1 MAAINESSLLA
12 AVPGGPA
19 QGQGQGGPLQP
30 GPLQE
35 GPEVAGLDPERKRA
49 GFRVILKR
57 LLRSKTGTVGA
68 VLVLIV
74 CLTALLAPL
83 LAGHDPA
90 AVDPL
95 NRLKPPMWLEGGTKE
110 HWLGTDNLG
119 RDMWSRIVYGSR
131 VSLIVGI
138 GAVLVSGAIGAVL
151 GLVSGF
157 YGKWIDAV
165 IMRVADGFMAI
176 PTILF
181 MLVVMAVV
189 GPGLTTLIFV
199 IGVTN
204 WVSYTRVVRGEVLS
218 IKERD
223 FVKAAK
229 AVGAKNGRIILKHIL
244 PNILSSFIVI
254 SGMNVATTIIME
266 ASLSFLGLGIK
277 PPDVSWGGMLSDGRQ
292 YVATSWWVATFPGLA
307 ITVTV
312 LGVIFL
318 GDWLRDVLDP
328 RMKTKA

>member
-1 MAAINESSLLA
+1 MAAINESSLPA
-12 AVPGGPA
+12 EGPGGPA

-49 GFRVILKR
+49 GFRFFLKR

>member
-1 MAAINESSLLA
+1 MAAINESSLSA
-12 AVPGGPA
+12 EGPGGPA

-49 GFRVILKR
+49 GFRFLKR

>member
-1 MAAINESSLLA
+1 MADST
-12 AVPGGPA
+12 
-19 QGQGQGGPLQP
+19 QGGPMEAFIDKQP
-30 GPLQE
+30 VEDRPSG
-35 GPEVAGLDPERKRA
+35 AGLGGLGWK
-49 GFRVILKR
+49 K
-57 LLRSKTGTVGA
+57 LLRSKTGTCGA
-68 VLVLIV
+68 VLVLLV
-74 CLTALLAPL
+74 TLTALLAPL
-83 LAGHDPA
+83 LTGQDPGA
-90 AVDPL
+90 IDPL
-95 NRLKPPMWLEGGTKE
+95 NRLKPPMWLDGGSAA

-138 GAVLVSGAIGAVL
+138 GAVLVSGLIGAVL
-151 GLVSGF
+151 GLLSGY
-157 YGKWIDAV
+157 YGKWLDAV
-165 IMRVADGFMAI
+165 IMRVADSFMAI

-181 MLVVMAVV
+181 MLVVLAVV

-223 FVKAAK
+223 FVKAARS
-229 AVGAKNGRIILKHIL
+229 VGAKNSRIVLKHIL
-244 PNILSSFIVI
+244 PNILSSFIVL

-277 PPDVSWGGMLSDGRQ
+277 PPAVSWGGMLSDGRQ
-292 YVATSWWVATFPGLA
+292 YIATSWWVATFPGLA

-328 RMKTKA
+328 HMKEKG

>member
-1 MAAINESSLLA
+1 MAVMNDMPSLTPAPQDQAQDQRQRA
-12 AVPGGPA
+12 AGVGM
-19 QGQGQGGPLQP
+19 LT
-30 GPLQE
+30 
-35 GPEVAGLDPERKRA
+35 KS
-49 GFRVILKR
+49 
-57 LLRSKTGTVGA
+57 LLRSKTGALGA
-68 VLVLIV
+68 VLVIIV
-74 CLTALLAPL
+74 CLLALLAPL
-83 LAGHDPA
+83 LTEHDPN
-90 AVDPL
+90 AVNPL
-95 NRLKPPMWLEGGTKE
+95 NRLKPPVWMEGGTSE

-131 VSLIVGI
+131 VSLLVGV
-138 GAVLVSGAIGAVL
+138 GAVLVSGMIGAVL
-151 GLVSGF
+151 GLISGY
-157 YGKWIDAV
+157 YGKWVDAV
-165 IMRVADGFMAI
+165 IMRIADAFMAI

-181 MLVVMAVV
+181 MLVVLAVV
-189 GPGLTTLIFV
+189 GPGMTTLIFV

-218 IKERD
+218 IKARD
-223 FVKAAK
+223 FVKAAR
-229 AVGAKNGRIILKHIL
+229 AVGASHGRIIVRHIL

-277 PPDVSWGGMLSDGRQ
+277 PPDISWGGMLSDGRQ

-328 RMKTKA
+328 HMKMKG

>member
-1 MAAINESSLLA
+1 MTGSTLSGSLDGAIDGLVA
-12 AVPGGPA
+12 
-19 QGQGQGGPLQP
+19 
-30 GPLQE
+30 E
-35 GPEVAGLDPERKRA
+35 GKPSGFGL
-49 GFRVILKR
+49 GWKR
-57 LLRSKTGTVGA
+57 LLRSKTGTFGA
-68 VLVLIV
+68 VLVLLV
-74 CLTALLAPL
+74 TLTALLAPL
-83 LAGHDPA
+83 LAGQDPA
-90 AVDPL
+90 AIDPL
-95 NRLKPPMWLEGGTKE
+95 NRLKPPMWMDGGSAA

-138 GAVLVSGAIGAVL
+138 GAVLVSGLIGAAL
-151 GLVSGF
+151 GLLSGF
-157 YGKWIDAV
+157 YGKWVDAV
-165 IMRVADGFMAI
+165 IMRVADSFMAI

-181 MLVVMAVV
+181 MLVVLAVV

-223 FVKAAK
+223 FVKAARS
-229 AVGAKNGRIILKHIL
+229 VGAKNGRIVLKHIL
-244 PNILSSFIVI
+244 PNILSSFIVL

-277 PPDVSWGGMLSDGRQ
+277 PPAVSWGGMLSDGRQ
-292 YVATSWWVATFPGLA
+292 YIATSWWVATFPGIA
-307 ITVTV
+307 ITITV

-328 RMKTKA
+328 HMKAKG

>member
-1 MAAINESSLLA
+1 MTGSNEMPI
-12 AVPGGPA
+12 PGA
-19 QGQGQGGPLQP
+19 EQEKDDFRTQGG
-30 GPLQE
+30 
-35 GPEVAGLDPERKRA
+35 
-49 GFRVILKR
+49 FRYIWKQLII
-57 LLRSKTGTVGA
+57 SKTGMLGF
-68 VLVLIV
+68 VLVWLVVLIAI
-74 CLTALLAPL
+74 CAPL
-83 LAGHDPA
+83 LTSHDPA

-95 NRLKPPMWLEGGTKE
+95 NRLKPPAWLEGGTSE

-119 RDMWSRIVYGSR
+119 RDMWSRIVYGAR
-131 VSLIVGI
+131 VSLIVGMGAVIVSGII
-138 GAVLVSGAIGAVL
+138 GAIL
-151 GLVSGF
+151 GLLSGF
-157 YGKWIDAV
+157 YGKWLDAV
-165 IMRVADGFMAI
+165 IMRVGDAFMAI

-181 MLVVMAVV
+181 MLVVMAIV
-189 GPGLTTLIFV
+189 GPGITTLIFV

-204 WVSYTRVVRGEVLS
+204 WVPFTRIVRSEVLS

-223 FVKAAK
+223 FVQAARSI
-229 AVGAKNGRIILKHIL
+229 GAKNGRLILKHIL

-254 SGMNVATTIIME
+254 CGMNVGTTIIME

-307 ITVTV
+307 ITFTV

-328 RMKTKA
+328 RTETNTK

>member
-1 MAAINESSLLA
+1 MAAMNES
-12 AVPGGPA
+12 AVQAVVPEGPV
-19 QGQGQGGPLQP
+19 
-30 GPLQE
+30 QE
-35 GPEVAGLDPERKRA
+35 GPGRAGPEQERKRA
-49 GFRVILKR
+49 GFRAILKR

-74 CLTALLAPL
+74 CLTALFAPL
-83 LAGHDPA
+83 LTSHDPA

-151 GLVSGF
+151 GLMSGF
-157 YGKWIDAV
+157 YGRWIDAV
-165 IMRVADGFMAI
+165 IMRVADSFMAI

-218 IKERD
+218 VKERD

-229 AVGAKNGRIILKHIL
+229 AVGARDGRIILKHIL

-292 YVATSWWVATFPGLA
+292 YVATSWWVATFPGMA
-307 ITVTV
+307 ITLTV

-328 RMKTKA
+328 RMKSKA

>member
-1 MAAINESSLLA
+1 MAMMNDMPSLTPAPQDQAQDQRQRSAGVGMLA
-12 AVPGGPA
+12 
-19 QGQGQGGPLQP
+19 
-30 GPLQE
+30 
-35 GPEVAGLDPERKRA
+35 KS
-49 GFRVILKR
+49 
-57 LLRSKTGTVGA
+57 LLRSKTGTLGA

-74 CLTALLAPL
+74 CLLALLAPL
-83 LAGHDPA
+83 LAGHDPN
-90 AVDPL
+90 AVNPL
-95 NRLKPPMWLEGGTKE
+95 NRLKPPVWMEGGTSE

-131 VSLIVGI
+131 VSLLVGV
-138 GAVLVSGAIGAVL
+138 GAVLVSGMIGAVL
-151 GLVSGF
+151 GLISGY
-157 YGKWIDAV
+157 YGKWVDAV
-165 IMRVADGFMAI
+165 IMRIADAFMAI

-181 MLVVMAVV
+181 MLVVLAVV
-189 GPGLTTLIFV
+189 GPGMTTLIFV

-218 IKERD
+218 IKARD
-223 FVKAAK
+223 FVKAAS
-229 AVGAKNGRIILKHIL
+229 AVGASHGRIILRHIL

-277 PPDVSWGGMLSDGRQ
+277 PPDISWGGMLSDGRQ

-328 RMKTKA
+328 HMKMKG

>member
-1 MAAINESSLLA
+1 MAAINESFLPASM
-12 AVPGGPA
+12 PEGPV
-19 QGQGQGGPLQP
+19 QGGPMRQGLVP
-30 GPLQE
+30 E
-35 GPEVAGLDPERKRA
+35 GPGVAGPEPEPERKRA

>member
-1 MAAINESSLLA
+1 M
-12 AVPGGPA
+12 
-19 QGQGQGGPLQP
+19 
-30 GPLQE
+30 
-35 GPEVAGLDPERKRA
+35 DPERKRA